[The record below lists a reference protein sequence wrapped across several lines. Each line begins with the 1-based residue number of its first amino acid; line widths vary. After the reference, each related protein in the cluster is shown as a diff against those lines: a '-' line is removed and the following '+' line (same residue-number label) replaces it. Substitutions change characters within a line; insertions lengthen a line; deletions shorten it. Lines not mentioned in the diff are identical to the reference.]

1 MTKTPNLENILSS
14 DNTNGSIIDLD
25 NIIGELCEYGDD
37 LEKLTEPQ
45 LLFYLNQNL
54 EREVNNGGF
63 NQYFSN
69 SSGDN
74 AHEALLSLK
83 AIGAEKTAD
92 ILQKA
97 IDQFPNKSVPK
108 DRDQRNSVIEQIEEV
123 ADIVW
128 DDLNQRFFKYDDNLS
143 ALNLAYIKRN
153 KDLF

>member
-14 DNTNGSIIDLD
+14 DDTNGSIIDLD

-37 LEKLTEPQ
+37 YEKLTEPQ

-74 AHEALLSLK
+74 AHETLLSLK
-83 AIGAEKTAD
+83 AIGAEKNAD
-92 ILQKA
+92 
-97 IDQFPNKSVPK
+97 
-108 DRDQRNSVIEQIEEV
+108 NSKK
-123 ADIVW
+123 
-128 DDLNQRFFKYDDNLS
+128 L
-143 ALNLAYIKRN
+143 
-153 KDLF
+153 